1 VFLLLRKLDGQYDD
15 EATKVCTFYKV
26 QDDRLPAVLLL
37 DPITGQML
45 DMMSG
50 TIKPDEFT
58 HFISKYTNS
67 KPSEQSKPKIVLPK
81 TATLTQ
87 GSEAE
92 QAAMPA
98 GSEQDK
104 ELDGEPVDGEKMCKL
119 RVRFPDSN
127 VVTKE
132 FGCQRSVQAL
142 RVLQISSA

>member
-1 VFLLLRKLDGQYDD
+1 
-15 EATKVCTFYKV
+15 V

-58 HFISKYTNS
+58 HFINKYTNS

-92 QAAMPA
+92 QAAMPAESSACPADA